1 MTVVSAQDKPIA
13 LPSGVD
19 LVRRVPIT
27 VLPDDAP
34 HARDPGAWLL
44 SEARAAPSLAAILD
58 GLAQRLR
65 YAGVPLTRLTIHI
78 GTVHPQ
84 LLGYGCNWNLSTGSC
99 AEFEVRHVALQE
111 DSYKRSPMRL
121 VIEEDAFVRRDPRL
135 PEAQVEFPLMAD
147 LHAEGITDY
156 VARPLRAFGD
166 VHSAVT
172 YSTDSPLR
180 FDATQLA
187 AIEHALPA
195 LLLHIDSRIMRS
207 VAGNVL
213 DAYVGPRAGARVL
226 RGEIQRGQGERI
238 DAVIWISDL
247 RDYTALSDRLP
258 DTQTILVLNAYFE
271 QVVAAILAHGG
282 EVLKFIGDGL
292 LAIFPVDPSAPN
304 AAADAALAA
313 ANAGLAGLAH
323 LNAERGRPLAF
334 EGEWPSLRAGI
345 ALHRGEVF
353 FGNIGAPARVDF
365 TVIGAAVNLTARVEP
380 LTKTLGA
387 PLLVTEAVAKLASQP
402 LRPLGTHSFRGLSA
416 PIAVFAP
423 ASSV

>member
-1 MTVVSAQDKPIA
+1 MSAAPEQDAPVA
-13 LPSGVD
+13 LPPGVD
-19 LVRRVPIT
+19 LVRRVPIAP
-27 VLPDDAP
+27 LPDDAP
-34 HARDPGAWLL
+34 HAHDAGAWLL
-44 SEARAAPSLAAILD
+44 GDARASPSLAAIVD

-65 YAGVPLTRLTIHI
+65 NAGVPLTRLTIHI

-84 LLGYGCNWNLSTGSC
+84 LRGYGCTWSLGTGSC
-99 AEFEVRHVALQE
+99 SELEVRHAALHE
-111 DSYKRSPMRL
+111 ESYKRSPMRM
-121 VIEEDAFVRRDPRL
+121 VIEEDACVRRDPRL

-147 LHAEGITDY
+147 LLAEGITDY
-156 VARPLRAFGD
+156 VARPLGAFDD

-172 YSTDSPLR
+172 YATDSPLR
-180 FDATQLA
+180 FDASHLA
-187 AIEHALPA
+187 AVEEVLPT
-195 LLLHIDSRIMRS
+195 LLLHVDSRIMRS

-258 DTQTILVLNAYFE
+258 DTQTIHVLNAYFE
-271 QVVAAILAHGG
+271 QLVSAILAHGG

-292 LAIFPVDPSAPN
+292 LAIFPVDPSAPD

-313 ANAGLAGLAH
+313 ARAGLAGLAS
-323 LNAERGRPLAF
+323 LAVDGEAEP
-334 EGEWPSLRAGI
+334 LRAGI

-387 PLLVTEAVAKLASQP
+387 PLLVTEAVARLTSQP
-402 LRPLGTHSFRGLSA
+402 LRPLGTHAFRGLSV

-423 ASSV
+423 AQGGVG